1 MRANSADNPKA
12 PRETRDK
19 MFAELK
25 EASKP
30 LIDFL
35 YKYYHPHATIMVTQA
50 NVVVVEDDMGCPNE
64 LRD

>member
-1 MRANSADNPKA
+1 MYAHAVNKPKV
-12 PRETRDK
+12 PKEKRDK

-35 YKYYHPHATIMVTQA
+35 YKYYHPHATIMITQA
-50 NVVVVEDDMGCPNE
+50 SVEVVEGDMAFPNE

>member
-1 MRANSADNPKA
+1 MPK
-12 PRETRDK
+12 RDVETLAA

-35 YKYYHPHATIMVTQA
+35 YKYYHPHATIMVTMT
-50 NVVVVEDDMGCPNE
+50 NTEVVEGSMSIPNE
-64 LRD
+64 VRD

>member
-1 MRANSADNPKA
+1 MPKQNA
-12 PRETRDK
+12 EEIRQ
-19 MFAELK
+19 ELK

-35 YKYYHPHATIMVTQA
+35 YKYGTPHHVVIVTQA
-50 NVVVVEDDMGCPNE
+50 NSELLGGEIACEND